1 LLARLATPLL
11 LLLLVLWR
19 PGSTSTL
26 CRMGLGFCV
35 LPILLLLETA
45 VAANTVLLLSM
56 LYRPEAEVIVLLLVL
71 PLLLPISTVDS
82 VALMTKPSPLPPL
95 LLRVRGIGAI
105 HTPPLPPP
113 PPPPLPLLLL
123 LRPLICVR
131 AAASTTALTPTL
143 LPGIAGSR
151 SVAWVVPPLLVKIA
165 LLLIRP
171 AGRLPRLSLL
181 LSEALSLL
189 KPALGLRG
197 AVGGDSMRLLGLFGA
212 ERGAVFIVRGLGALP
227 GALPAGVLPLLLGR
241 AEEVRR
247 SPMDFRELRG

>member
-1 LLARLATPLL
+1 MLL
-11 LLLLVLWR
+11 L
-19 PGSTSTL
+19 
-26 CRMGLGFCV
+26 
-35 LPILLLLETA
+35 I
-45 VAANTVLLLSM
+45 
-56 LYRPEAEVIVLLLVL
+56 L

-82 VALMTKPSPLPPL
+82 LVLMTKPPPLPPL

-105 HTPPLPPP
+105 PTPTP
-113 PPPPLPLLLL
+113 PPPPLPLPPPPLL

-131 AAASTTALTPTL
+131 AAASTTALALNL

-151 SVAWVVPPLLVKIA
+151 SVVWVMPLLLVKIA

-189 KPALGLRG
+189 NPALGLRG

-212 ERGAVFIVRGLGALP
+212 ERGVVLMLGRLGALP
-227 GALPAGVLPLLLGR
+227 GALLLPLLLGR
-241 AEEVRR
+241 AEGVRR
-247 SPMDFRELRG
+247 SPMDFKELRS